1 MDKIIY
7 LSPHLDDAVLSC
19 GAIIWDQIRAAASSV
34 EILTIFSG
42 DPPPG
47 RLYPFARMLHLRW
60 QTGSEGPSIRRE
72 EDKVACQVLGSVPV
86 HLDLPDCIYR
96 PVPGTHQPRI
106 RKNDDLFHFDP
117 IKDNPLI
124 EELKQYLTR
133 QLPQDCR
140 LVVPLG
146 VGGHI
151 DHLITRA
158 AAEAL
163 GRHLLYYADF
173 PYSGDHPEEVEEK
186 TKGLFSPQHFPLS
199 NDALDAWQT
208 AIGAYRS
215 QISSFWRSDEK
226 MKLAVAAYSASPNG
240 NSLWSEAA
248 SPAFL

>member
-19 GAIIWDQIRAAASSV
+19 GAVIWDQIHSDASAV
-34 EILTIFSG
+34 EIWTIFSG

-60 QTGSEGPSIRRE
+60 QTGSEGPSARRE
-72 EDKVACQVLGSVPV
+72 EDKAACRVLGCVPV

-117 IKDNPLI
+117 VKDNPLI
-124 EELKQYLTR
+124 GELMQYFSR

-158 AAEAL
+158 ASESL
-163 GRHLLYYADF
+163 SRPLLYYADF
-173 PYSGDHPEEVEEK
+173 PYAGDHPEDVEGK
-186 TKGLFSPQHFPLS
+186 TKGFSTPKKTPLS
-199 NDALDAWQT
+199 NEALHAWQT
-208 AIGAYRS
+208 AISAYRS

-226 MKLAVAAYSASPNG
+226 MKSAVAAYGASPYG
-240 NSLWSEAA
+240 NCLWSEADP
-248 SPAFL
+248 SSIR